1 MKKSIRKML
10 LGSLSAIVCT
20 AVILTGCTTT
30 QPGAANKAGD
40 SGASGSTG
48 KTKTVAMV
56 PKVQGSPYFDIAA
69 DGAKAAGKALGVNVI
84 YQGPTS
90 ADAAQQVNIIQDL
103 ITKKVDA
110 IAVSP
115 NDPSAV
121 ASVLNKAKAAGIK
134 VLTYDSD
141 SSKETRDIFVDQVSA
156 EALGRHIMDNVA
168 NQMDKKGEFAILTAS
183 LTASNQ
189 NTWIKWM
196 QEQLKDKYPD
206 IKLVTIA
213 PSEED
218 QQKALSQ
225 TQNLIKAYPNLKC
238 IAALSTVAEP
248 GAAQAIEQ
256 LNMSGKVKLVGLAT
270 PSGMKQFLKSGSAQ
284 SATLWD
290 PQKLGYLTVAI
301 ANDLLAGKTPA
312 DGQKVDNVGTI
323 KFLKDNNEVIMGE
336 PLDFTKE
343 NVDSFGF

>member
-1 MKKSIRKML
+1 MNKRMKKW
-10 LGSLSAIVCT
+10 LSVSFST
-20 AVILTGCTTT
+20 LMVTSVLLTGCGVKTG
-30 QPGAANKAGD
+30 QPVSSSSSNA
-40 SGASGSTG
+40 GSTG
-48 KTKTVAMV
+48 KKTIAIV
-56 PKVQGSPYFDIAA
+56 PKVMGSPYFDISA
-69 DGAKAAGKALGVNVI
+69 DGSKAAGKDLGVNII
-84 YQGPTS
+84 YTGPTA

-103 ITKKVDA
+103 ITKKVSA

-115 NDPSAV
+115 DDPAAV
-121 ASVLNKAKAAGIK
+121 APILTKAKAAGIK

-141 SSKETRDIFVDQVSA
+141 SSKDTRDIFVDQVSA

-168 NQMDKKGEFAILTAS
+168 KEIGGKGEFAILTAS
-183 LTASNQ
+183 LTAANQ

-196 QEQLKDKYPD
+196 KQQLTDKYPD
-206 IKLVTIA
+206 IKLDTIA

-225 TQNLIKAYPNLKC
+225 TQNLIKAYPNLKA

-256 LNMSGKVKLVGLAT
+256 MGASGKVKLVGLAT

-290 PQKLGYLTVAI
+290 PKKLGYLTVVI
-301 ANDLLAGKTPA
+301 ANDLLNGKTPT
-312 DGQKVDNVGTI
+312 DGEDVQNVGKI
-323 KFLKDNNEVIMGE
+323 KFVSDNNEVIMGD
-336 PLDFTKE
+336 PLDFTKD
-343 NVDSFGF
+343 NVDQFGF

>member
-1 MKKSIRKML
+1 MNKRMKKWLSVSFSTLM
-10 LGSLSAIVCT
+10 LGSVL
-20 AVILTGCTTT
+20 LTGCGVKT
-30 QPGAANKAGD
+30 GAPVAASAGN
-40 SGASGSTG
+40 ASTG
-48 KTKTVAMV
+48 KKTIAIV
-56 PKVQGSPYFDIAA
+56 PKVMGSPYFDISA
-69 DGAKAAGKALGVNVI
+69 DGSKAAGQDLGVNVI
-84 YQGPTS
+84 YTGPTA

-103 ITKKVDA
+103 ITKKVNA

-115 NDPSAV
+115 DDPAAV
-121 ASVLNKAKAAGIK
+121 APILTKAKAAGIK

-141 SSKETRDIFVDQVSA
+141 SSKDTRDIFVDQVSA

-168 NQMDKKGEFAILTAS
+168 NQIGGKGEFAILTAS
-183 LTASNQ
+183 LTAANQ

-196 QEQLKDKYPD
+196 KQQLADKYPD
-206 IKLVTIA
+206 IKLDTIA

-256 LNMSGKVKLVGLAT
+256 LGVAGKVKLVGLAT

-290 PQKLGYLTVAI
+290 PKKLGYLTVVI
-301 ANDLLAGKTPA
+301 ANDLLNGKTPT
-312 DGQKVDNVGTI
+312 DGEDVQNVGKI
-323 KFLKDNNEVIMGE
+323 KFVSDNNEVIMGE
-336 PLDFTKE
+336 PLDFTKD
-343 NVDSFGF
+343 NVDQFGF